1 MSRMMDELTSS
12 LPDLTHLMRI
22 VGRLTVALVIGA
34 GIGLQRQ
41 LTHKS
46 AGVRTHMLVAL
57 GTALLL
63 VSATDA
69 GLASSDVSRIVQGI
83 ITGIG
88 FLGGG
93 AILKLTDHQEI
104 RGLTTAA
111 GIWLTA
117 AVGAAAGASLPLLAI
132 ATTVAYFATVYILAP
147 LGRRLPAS
155 PYAPSAVRVEYDDGR
170 GILRRVLEACTS
182 RDFKVADVNVERGE
196 EPGAP
201 VAVSLEVHGSG
212 SVATLAADLGEIHGV
227 HGVAAGDVNEI
238 FDV

>member
-1 MSRMMDELTSS
+1 MDRVMDELTRS

-22 VGRLTVALVIGA
+22 LGRLTVALIIGA

-41 LTHKS
+41 VAHKA
-46 AGVRTHMLVAL
+46 AGLRTHMLVAL

-63 VSATDA
+63 VSASDA

-93 AILKLTDHQEI
+93 AILKLTGQQEI

-117 AVGAAAGASLPLLAI
+117 AASAAAGLGQ
-132 ATTVAYFATVYILAP
+132 TVAALIGLVFALIVLVVM
-147 LGRRLPAS
+147 GRLDRHL
-155 PYAPSAVRVEYDDGR
+155 D
-170 GILRRVLEACTS
+170 S
-182 RDFKVADVNVERGE
+182 RK
-196 EPGAP
+196 PP
-201 VAVSLEVHGSG
+201 VDTPEK
-212 SVATLAADLGEIHGV
+212 
-227 HGVAAGDVNEI
+227 
-238 FDV
+238 

>member
-117 AVGAAAGASLPLLAI
+117 AASAAAGLGQ
-132 ATTVAYFATVYILAP
+132 TVAALIGLAFALVVLIVMGKLDRHLNPKKPP
-147 LGRRLPAS
+147 L
-155 PYAPSAVRVEYDDGR
+155 
-170 GILRRVLEACTS
+170 
-182 RDFKVADVNVERGE
+182 
-196 EPGAP
+196 EPP
-201 VAVSLEVHGSG
+201 KP
-212 SVATLAADLGEIHGV
+212 
-227 HGVAAGDVNEI
+227 
-238 FDV
+238 

>member
-1 MSRMMDELTSS
+1 MERMLDEITRS
-12 LPDLTHLMRI
+12 LPDLAHLMTI
-22 VGRLTVALVIGA
+22 VGRLTVALIIGA

-93 AILKLTDHQEI
+93 AILKLTDQQEI

-117 AVGAAAGASLPLLAI
+117 AASAAAGLGQ
-132 ATTVAYFATVYILAP
+132 TVAALIGLAFALIVLVVM
-147 LGRRLPAS
+147 GRIDHHLNPKK
-155 PYAPSAVRVEYDDGR
+155 P
-170 GILRRVLEACTS
+170 
-182 RDFKVADVNVERGE
+182 
-196 EPGAP
+196 P
-201 VAVSLEVHGSG
+201 VD
-212 SVATLAADLGEIHGV
+212 TPQK
-227 HGVAAGDVNEI
+227 
-238 FDV
+238 